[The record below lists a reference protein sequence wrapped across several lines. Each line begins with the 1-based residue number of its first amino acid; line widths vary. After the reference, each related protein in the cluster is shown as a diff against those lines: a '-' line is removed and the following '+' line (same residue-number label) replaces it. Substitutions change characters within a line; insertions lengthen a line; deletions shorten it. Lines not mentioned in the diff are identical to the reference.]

1 MRAITIAHLP
11 SALLFHVCSPGTA
24 VCTACREPG
33 RCVASLLLSQTHMRT
48 YKDTIIFLECS
59 FSHSL
64 TCPETSSTSVWPVRM
79 YLKSRQESGHSSPS
93 GVRGKDPG
101 NLAMVEPQ
109 LLSHP
114 RLPSSARPPVS
125 LCHGGATPE
134 GFLAR
139 VALACTCSGTLPS
152 VSPHPQCCCSCQRL
166 CQQLCCHETGL
177 GAQWHLALGWSIG
190 TEANLTRG
198 LEQAQQSKV
207 GKYEIL
213 LARKVS

>member
-114 RLPSSARPPVS
+114 RLPPLLPDPQCPCATAGPLLKGSWHEWLWLAHALAHCRQSALTLSAAAPVSGSVSSSAVMRLDWVPS
-125 LCHGGATPE
+125 GAWHWGGASGQKRTSPE
-134 GFLAR
+134 D
-139 VALACTCSGTLPS
+139 
-152 VSPHPQCCCSCQRL
+152 
-166 CQQLCCHETGL
+166 
-177 GAQWHLALGWSIG
+177 
-190 TEANLTRG
+190 
-198 LEQAQQSKV
+198 
-207 GKYEIL
+207 
-213 LARKVS
+213 